1 MQFVLHWIKIKLYA
15 IFLHVGHENLVLNAE
30 KVLLPFLCLL
40 KPSSPTTAH
49 LWYDSHST
57 NINACRMWRVRTKVQ
72 ISRNKLHTKFLSY
85 IKKKKKNMFSYHQ
98 ESLYSF
104 LNKEKA
110 AIMKHLTASTHAFH
124 EGISG

>member
-1 MQFVLHWIKIKLYA
+1 MYLESGFIHVLETIYEIMQFVLHWIKIKLYA

-57 NINACRMWRVRTKVQ
+57 NINACRM
-72 ISRNKLHTKFLSY
+72 
-85 IKKKKKNMFSYHQ
+85 
-98 ESLYSF
+98 
-104 LNKEKA
+104 
-110 AIMKHLTASTHAFH
+110 
-124 EGISG
+124 